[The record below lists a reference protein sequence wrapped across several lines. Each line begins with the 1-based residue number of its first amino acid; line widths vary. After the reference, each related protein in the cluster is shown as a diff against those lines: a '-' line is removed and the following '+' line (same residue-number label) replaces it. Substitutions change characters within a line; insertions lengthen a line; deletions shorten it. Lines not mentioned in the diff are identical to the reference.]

1 MNKETIESMNP
12 EILLSLINTKL
23 RNNYN
28 SLNLLCEDNN
38 ISAKLIESKLNT
50 IGYSYNGELNQFKY
64 T

>member
-38 ISAKLIESKLNT
+38 ISAQLITSKLNT

-64 T
+64 I